1 MGNNKP
7 NCNCNCGVPTKSKNI
22 VLVKE
27 LDKVLYALAIRTTAH
42 MVYTDDTYQ
51 YTITELINDISN
63 TLVSNSKKIT
73 ILSER
78 LEYLLEDAPE
88 EYDTLKKLFDYINSQ
103 NDDIREEIYARIEA
117 VRQELTQSINNVSII
132 VDDLVEKSK
141 LPNIQ
146 VMYEATVDTTKDG
159 DIYFN
164 VVNSDLSD

>member
-1 MGNNKP
+1 MGNKKP
-7 NCNCNCGVPTKSKNI
+7 NCNCNCGIPTKSKNI

-73 ILSER
+73 IISER

-164 VVNSDLSD
+164 VINSDLSD